1 MQHDLSQRNQT
12 TESTVGVRV
21 GNDRE
26 MGGGGEHNL
35 KKGGVRIQQ
44 GLHKI
49 EGLTFLCQ
57 LCKETF
63 PFKKTILFQDFPY
76 IYILDKHIFLY
87 IHLLMAISTK
97 QTRPQPNIKLM
108 LQKNLLKMLIIRYCF
123 DSVKC
128 FLIIVTC
135 DVSHL
140 LQDIRMTSIDVVLV
154 SSLLTLGI
162 FNIQFQCFCC
172 QLSIITVSYDTRS
185 PSLPF

>member
-12 TESTVGVRV
+12 TERTVGVRV

-76 IYILDKHIFLY
+76 IYFRQTYFFVYTPSNGYFHKANKTTTKHKIDATEKSVENVNNKILF
-87 IHLLMAISTK
+87 
-97 QTRPQPNIKLM
+97 
-108 LQKNLLKMLIIRYCF
+108 
-123 DSVKC
+123 
-128 FLIIVTC
+128 
-135 DVSHL
+135 
-140 LQDIRMTSIDVVLV
+140 
-154 SSLLTLGI
+154 
-162 FNIQFQCFCC
+162 
-172 QLSIITVSYDTRS
+172 
-185 PSLPF
+185 